1 MGLRAGGPFPLPQC
15 LVGDF
20 LEIGFIFSQRM
31 RKFLMTPAKTSPE
44 PRTYRTRMARAG
56 LVGFR
61 VAVKETD
68 LMILAQKDLSC
79 AARSLII
86 QERQQ
91 LEGYGQKHPE
101 FFTTLT
107 PFPPD
112 PYAPP
117 LVRDMIS
124 AGTAAG
130 VGPMAA
136 VAGAIAA
143 RVGQALRAFTE
154 EIIVENGGDI
164 FMHLKHPATVSL
176 FAGRSPLSHRVG
188 LKIYPDRET
197 WGVCTSSGTVG
208 PSLSFGRADAACVVA
223 GDAALA
229 DACATALGN
238 RVPDASGID
247 KALEWLGSIPDI
259 IGGVVIIGEH
269 LGAWGNIELV
279 PL

>member
-1 MGLRAGGPFPLPQC
+1 MNSPK
-15 LVGDF
+15 
-20 LEIGFIFSQRM
+20 ISQQ
-31 RKFLMTPAKTSPE
+31 
-44 PRTYRTRMARAG
+44 PRTYRTRMARPG

-68 LMILAQKDLSC
+68 LMILAQKDLSREV
-79 AARSLII
+79 RSLVIK
-86 QERQQ
+86 ERQQ
-91 LEGYGQKHPE
+91 LEAYGQKHSD
-101 FFTTLT
+101 FYTTLT
-107 PFPPD
+107 PIPPD

-117 LVRDMIS
+117 LVRNMI
-124 AGTAAG
+124 AAAAAAG

-143 RVGQALRAFTE
+143 RVGEALRAFTE
-154 EIIVENGGDI
+154 EVIIENGGDI
-164 FMHLKHPATVSL
+164 FMHLQHPATVSL
-176 FAGRSPLSHRVG
+176 YAGRSPLSHKVG

-223 GDAALA
+223 ADAALA

-238 RVPDASGID
+238 RVPDAAAINKG
-247 KALEWLGSIPDI
+247 LEWLGEIPGI
-259 IGGVVIIGEH
+259 IGGVVIVGEH
-269 LGAWGNIELV
+269 LGAWGQIELV

>member
-1 MGLRAGGPFPLPQC
+1 MELRKLSMISPK
-15 LVGDF
+15 
-20 LEIGFIFSQRM
+20 ISQ
-31 RKFLMTPAKTSPE
+31 E
-44 PRTYRTRMARAG
+44 PRTYRTRMVRSG

-68 LMILAQKDLSC
+68 LMILAQQDLSREV
-79 AARSLII
+79 RSLVI

-91 LEGYGQKHPE
+91 LEGYAQNHPE
-101 FFTTLT
+101 FLTMLT

-117 LVRDMIS
+117 LVRDMIN
-124 AGTAAG
+124 AGTVAG

-143 RVGQALRAFTE
+143 RIGEALRAFTDE
-154 EIIVENGGDI
+154 VIIENGGDI
-164 FMHLKHPATVSL
+164 FMRLKHPATVSL
-176 FAGRSPLSHRVG
+176 SAGRSPLSHKVG

-208 PSLSFGRADAACVVA
+208 HSLSFGRADAACVVA
-223 GDAALA
+223 AEAALA
-229 DACATALGN
+229 DACATELGN
-238 RVPDASGID
+238 RVSDASAVN
-247 KALEWLGSIPDI
+247 KALEWLEGIPGI
-259 IGGVVIIGEH
+259 IGGVVIVGEH
-269 LGAWGNIELV
+269 LGAWGHIELV

>member
-1 MGLRAGGPFPLPQC
+1 
-15 LVGDF
+15 
-20 LEIGFIFSQRM
+20 
-31 RKFLMTPAKTSPE
+31 MTPPKTSQQ
-44 PRTYRTRMARAG
+44 PRTYRTRMARPG

-68 LMILAQKDLSC
+68 LMILAQKDLSSEV
-79 AARSLII
+79 RSLVI

-91 LEGYGQKHPE
+91 LEAYGQKYPE

-117 LVRDMIS
+117 LVQDMIR
-124 AGTAAG
+124 AGEAAG

-143 RVGQALRAFTE
+143 RVGEALRAFSDE
-154 EIIVENGGDI
+154 VIVENGGDI

-176 FAGRSPLSHRVG
+176 FAGRSPLSHKVG

-229 DACATALGN
+229 DACATGLGN
-238 RVPDASGID
+238 RVPDGSAVNE
-247 KALEWLGSIPDI
+247 ALEWLAGIPGI
-259 IGGVVIIGEH
+259 TGGVVIVGEH
-269 LGAWGNIELV
+269 LGAWGQIELV